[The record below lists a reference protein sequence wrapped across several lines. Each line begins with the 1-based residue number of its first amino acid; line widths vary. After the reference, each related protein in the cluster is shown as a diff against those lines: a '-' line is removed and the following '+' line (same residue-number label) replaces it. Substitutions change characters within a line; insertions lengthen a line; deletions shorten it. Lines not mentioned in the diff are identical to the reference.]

1 MKIIAKTGKENIATV
16 YHKFKY
22 ESIPEEIPGFCRA
35 ATIEEI
41 REHNYAL
48 TPGRYVGMEKPEE
61 QDESFEVRM
70 PELIQK
76 LEDEFEQ
83 ARMLEEQIKTN
94 LSRIINR
101 E

>member
-1 MKIIAKTGKENIATV
+1 
-16 YHKFKY
+16 
-22 ESIPEEIPGFCRA
+22 
-35 ATIEEI
+35 
-41 REHNYAL
+41 
-48 TPGRYVGMEKPEE
+48 MEKPEE